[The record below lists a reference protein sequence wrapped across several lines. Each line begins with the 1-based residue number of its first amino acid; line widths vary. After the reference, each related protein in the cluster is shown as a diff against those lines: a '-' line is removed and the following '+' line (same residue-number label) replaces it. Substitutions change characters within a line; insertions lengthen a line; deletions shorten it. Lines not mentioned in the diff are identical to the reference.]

1 MIICCDECVA
11 YLNVSGEK
19 RLLDLQDFSHSDG
32 IQKPV
37 ELNKSVNHLD
47 E

>member
-1 MIICCDECVA
+1 MNVWP

-19 RLLDLQDFSHSDG
+19 RLLDLQDFSQSDG

-37 ELNKSVNHLD
+37 ELKEIVNPLD